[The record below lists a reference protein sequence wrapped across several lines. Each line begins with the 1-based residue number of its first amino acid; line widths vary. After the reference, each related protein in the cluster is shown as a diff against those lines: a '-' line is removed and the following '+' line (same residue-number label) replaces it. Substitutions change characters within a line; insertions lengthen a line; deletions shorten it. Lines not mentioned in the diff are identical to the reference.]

1 MGPTC
6 AVKLSLLM
14 ETISALN
21 GTVPLSV
28 PWLEELEL
36 NGVEGSTQYGKVRK
50 LTAEQNTQPFPT
62 FPAGSL

>member
-21 GTVPLSV
+21 GTAPLSIL
-28 PWLEELEL
+28 WLEELEL
-36 NGVEGSTQYGKVRK
+36 NRLDVSTQYG
-50 LTAEQNTQPFPT
+50 
-62 FPAGSL
+62 